1 MYEVDRSTP
10 EFRRYLELYETADLL
25 ALGRMAD
32 DTRWRLHP
40 DPVVTYIIDRNINTP
55 TSVSPTASS
64 APSTGARGTARAT
77 S

>member
-40 DPVVTYIIDRNINTP
+40 DPVVTYIIDRNSITP
-55 TSVSPTASS
+55 TCRCVALL
-64 APSTGARGTARAT
+64 PSRRPKLRTAT